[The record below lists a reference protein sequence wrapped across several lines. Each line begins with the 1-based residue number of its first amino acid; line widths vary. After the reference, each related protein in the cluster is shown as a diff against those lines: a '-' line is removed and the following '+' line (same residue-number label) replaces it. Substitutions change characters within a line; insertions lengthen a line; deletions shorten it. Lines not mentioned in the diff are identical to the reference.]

1 MSTAQPFLPSFY
13 AIDQLPA
20 NIQRSVTTARTAR
33 STHEESVDL
42 PPQAVLSISPIR
54 HDEKYTKPTRA
65 YPTQQLAAV
74 APVTCKE
81 EVSTP
86 EDDKTSK
93 MPPLPHPSLTT
104 GSSAPIENLSS
115 QFVGEEETPAPHYLQ
130 HLPTFNEPNAVVPT
144 QQETDDMAAS
154 FDEKNNAYPFL
165 ATAKQEAGDRSFG
178 ISGKSIKEEADDRSF
193 AIDGKSIK
201 REAGDSIFGIDG
213 KSIKQEADD
222 PIFGND
228 GKAMKQEATVDST
241 YCSSVPKIDSLC
253 NPADP
258 NAIDT
263 LDSFTIHSG
272 GLYSNGSFDLDETYP
287 PPVIMAAPDPKG
299 IYARKV
305 LGSRRRADAKAADTT
320 KTKRKKTS
328 KATASSGSVVT
339 KPTALDILRG
349 RGGLTNRHPGKGSAY
364 VFFLSYD

>member
-1 MSTAQPFLPSFY
+1 M
-13 AIDQLPA
+13 
-20 NIQRSVTTARTAR
+20 
-33 STHEESVDL
+33 DL

-65 YPTQQLAAV
+65 YPTQQRAAV

-130 HLPTFNEPNAVVPT
+130 HLSTFHQPNAVVPT

-165 ATAKQEAGDRSFG
+165 ATIKQEADDRSFG
-178 ISGKSIKEEADDRSF
+178 ISGKSIKQ
-193 AIDGKSIK
+193 K
-201 REAGDSIFGIDG
+201 AGDSIFGIDG

-364 VFFLSYD
+364 VFFLS

>member
-130 HLPTFNEPNAVVPT
+130 HLPT

-165 ATAKQEAGDRSFG
+165 ATIKQEADDRSFG
-178 ISGKSIKEEADDRSF
+178 ISGKSIK
-193 AIDGKSIK
+193 
-201 REAGDSIFGIDG
+201 
-213 KSIKQEADD
+213 QEVDD

-241 YCSSVPKIDSLC
+241 YCSSIPKIDSLC
-253 NPADP
+253 NLADP